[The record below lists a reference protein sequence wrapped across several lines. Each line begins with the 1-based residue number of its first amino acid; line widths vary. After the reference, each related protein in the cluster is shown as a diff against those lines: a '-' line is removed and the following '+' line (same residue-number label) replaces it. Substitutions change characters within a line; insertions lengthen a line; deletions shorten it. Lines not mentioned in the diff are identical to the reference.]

1 MKVKA
6 IWEFDFDTEG
16 LDPMQTDIPGLA
28 KDTTRYELTYLL
40 RNRDIIADDF
50 KYVVDDGETVK
61 QAEWLM
67 KTETFGCRPDKMFIT
82 HVCSHCGH
90 PGRTNSI
97 EVAAWEAY
105 YKDYY
110 NPELSKYC
118 PDCGCE
124 MTVLPMKG
132 E

>member
-6 IWEFDFDTEG
+6 IWEFEVDTEG
-16 LDPMQTDIPGLA
+16 LDPMQIDIPGLA
-28 KDTTRYELTYLL
+28 KDTTRCELMHLL
-40 RNRDIIADDF
+40 RKQNIIADDF
-50 KYVVDDGETVK
+50 EYVVDDVETAK
-61 QAEWLM
+61 QAGWLM
-67 KTETFGCRPDKMFIT
+67 KTKTFGIKPDEIYIT
-82 HVCSHCGH
+82 HVCSHCGAL
-90 PGRTNSI
+90 GKATRF
-97 EVAAWEAY
+97 EEAAWEAY
-105 YKDYY
+105 HKDHY